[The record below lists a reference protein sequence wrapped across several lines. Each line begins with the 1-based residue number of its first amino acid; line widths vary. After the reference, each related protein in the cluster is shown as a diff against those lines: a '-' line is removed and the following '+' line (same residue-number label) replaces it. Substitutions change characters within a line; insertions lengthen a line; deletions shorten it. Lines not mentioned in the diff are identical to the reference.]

1 MCMSSRQYT
10 TAKVVGTLL
19 SVVNRV
25 LRSFAFNIL
34 MFALGFAVSYIFVA
48 SKVHYYAVQHPDI
61 VYLQRITDKMDEMAE
76 LDKYYTKKQ
85 EEAKQICRELKA
97 KLSHDVHHECGSSIV
112 DKLLIH
118 T

>member
-10 TAKVVGTLL
+10 TARVVGTLL

-25 LRSFAFNIL
+25 LKSFAFNVL
-34 MFALGFAVSYIFVA
+34 MFTIGFAVSYIFVS

-61 VYLQRITDKMDEMAE
+61 VYLQRLTDKLDEMAE
-76 LDKYYTKKQ
+76 LDKDYMKKQ
-85 EEAKQICRELKA
+85 EEAKQICRELKT
-97 KLSHDVHHECGSSIV
+97 KFSHDVHHECGNPIV

-118 T
+118 S